1 MYNDVAKNPDLFAIK
16 YPQTIVPSP
25 KDSDYQIGFIRR
37 YFVRKANEPEGHI
50 FEVNSAVYVEYT
62 KNPFWKGDSIK
73 WRISGPLEPVFNS
86 KGELEDKGVTDS
98 NRAGIAAASTILKN
112 IKLYLPNLLQFYR
125 K

>member
-1 MYNDVAKNPDLFAIK
+1 MYNDVAKTPDLFVIK

-25 KDSDYQIGFIRR
+25 KENDYQIGFIRR

-50 FEVNSAVYVEYT
+50 FEVDSAVYVEYT
-62 KNPFWKGDSIK
+62 KNPFWMGDTIK
-73 WRISGPLEPVFNS
+73 WRISGPLTPIFNS

-98 NRAGIAAASTILKN
+98 NKAGIASASTILKN

>member
-1 MYNDVAKNPDLFAIK
+1 MYQDVAKSTELFVIK

-25 KDSDYQIGFIRR
+25 TESDYQIGFIRR

-50 FEVNSAVYVEYT
+50 FEVSDSVYVEYT
-62 KNPFWKGDSIK
+62 KNPFWKGDTIK
-73 WRISGPLEPVFNS
+73 WRIAGPLEPTFNIR
-86 KGELEDKGVTDS
+86 GESEDKGVPNS
-98 NRAGIAAASTILKN
+98 NAASIASASAILKN